1 MRWVYQRGGAEM
13 TDYTEL
19 IKALRFETDYVPV
32 EKTMR
37 DAAAAIED
45 LEGFLAEAERDRD
58 EYEERMRK
66 EQERVLDLQ
75 ARLGEA
81 ENSVENYKR
90 MWLEK
95 HEPKIGRWKGW
106 TATHWTKQYDAN
118 GAPIY
123 SEHTY
128 YECSYCG
135 RKTAIKENFCPNCGA
150 VMQDMCEVQDDER
163 SIR

>member
-1 MRWVYQRGGAEM
+1 M

-19 IKALRFETDYVPV
+19 VEALRETATFAQTN
-32 EKTMR
+32 EMLSKR
-37 DAAAAIED
+37 EQRLENLAFDAAAAIED

-118 GAPIY
+118 GDPIY

-150 VMQDMCEVQDDER
+150 MMAPVIVERKEVQE
-163 SIR
+163 